1 MLDKQTKLMHWL
13 NPLNAVILSISRSSD
28 MFSPQSRLRHAVAD
42 TFAMVVYCSVVN
54 MVIEIVLSG
63 MTFEQSLS
71 SRLVAIPVNILIAWP
86 YGFYRDAVMRFAR
99 RVSPGGWAKNL
110 ADVLAYVTFQSPV
123 YVVILLTVG
132 ASWQQ
137 IAAAVSSNIVVS
149 MLMGAVYGYFLDYCR
164 RLFKVSRYSQA

>member
-1 MLDKQTKLMHWL
+1 
-13 NPLNAVILSISRSSD
+13 

-54 MVIEIVLSG
+54 MLIEIFLSG
-63 MTFEQSLS
+63 MSFEQSLY

-86 YGFYRDAVMRFAR
+86 YGMYRDLFMRAAR
-99 RVSPGGWAKNL
+99 KATQAGWAKNL

-123 YVVILLTVG
+123 YVIILLTVT
-132 ASWQQ
+132 
-137 IAAAVSSNIVVS
+137 AAVSSNIVVS

-164 RLFKVSRYSQA
+164 RLFKVSSYHQAKA

>member
-1 MLDKQTKLMHWL
+1 
-13 NPLNAVILSISRSSD
+13 

-54 MVIEIVLSG
+54 MLIEIFLSG
-63 MTFEQSLS
+63 MSFEQSLS
-71 SRLVAIPVNILIAWP
+71 SRLVAIPVNIMIAWP
-86 YGFYRDAVMRFAR
+86 YGLYRDEVMRVAR
-99 RVSPGGWAKNL
+99 RISPAGWAKNL

-132 ASWQQ
+132 ADWHQ

-149 MLMGAVYGYFLDYCR
+149 ILMGAVYGYFLDYCR
-164 RLFKVSRYSQA
+164 RLFKVSPYAQAKA

>member
-1 MLDKQTKLMHWL
+1 
-13 NPLNAVILSISRSSD
+13 

-54 MVIEIVLSG
+54 MLIEIFLSG

-71 SRLVAIPVNILIAWP
+71 SRLVAIPVNIMIAWP
-86 YGFYRDAVMRFAR
+86 YGTYRDAVMRLAR
-99 RVSPGGWAKNL
+99 RISPAGWVKNL

-132 ASWQQ
+132 ADWHQ

-164 RLFKVSRYSQA
+164 RLFKVSPYSQAKA

>member
-1 MLDKQTKLMHWL
+1 
-13 NPLNAVILSISRSSD
+13 

-54 MVIEIVLSG
+54 MLIEIFLSG
-63 MTFEQSLS
+63 MSFEQSLS
-71 SRLVAIPVNILIAWP
+71 SRLVAIPGDSMIAWP
-86 YGFYRDAVMRFAR
+86 YCRYRDAGMRLAR
-99 RVSPGGWAKNL
+99 RISPAGWVKNL

-132 ASWQQ
+132 ADWHQ

-149 MLMGAVYGYFLDYCR
+149 MLMGAVYG
-164 RLFKVSRYSQA
+164 

>member
-1 MLDKQTKLMHWL
+1 
-13 NPLNAVILSISRSSD
+13 

-54 MVIEIVLSG
+54 MLIEIFLSG
-63 MTFEQSLS
+63 MSFEQSLS
-71 SRLVAIPVNILIAWP
+71 SRLVAIPVNIMIAWP
-86 YGFYRDAVMRFAR
+86 YGLYRDAVMRLAR
-99 RVSPGGWAKNL
+99 RISPAGWAKNL

-132 ASWQQ
+132 ADWHQ

-149 MLMGAVYGYFLDYCR
+149 ILMGAVYGYFLDYCR
-164 RLFKVSRYSQA
+164 RLFKVSPYAQAKA